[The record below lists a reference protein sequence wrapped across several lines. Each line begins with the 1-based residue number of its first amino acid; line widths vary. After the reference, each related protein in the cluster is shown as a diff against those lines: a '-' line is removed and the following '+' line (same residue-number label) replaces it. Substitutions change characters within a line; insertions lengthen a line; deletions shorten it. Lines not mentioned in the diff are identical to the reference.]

1 MMKDLGLAVDSA
13 KGAGEALPLGSTAYQ
28 LYQLLV
34 THGYGDKD
42 FSVFYDYLQKK
53 K

>member
-1 MMKDLGLAVDSA
+1 MKDLGLAVDAA
-13 KGAGEALPLGSTAYQ
+13 KTAGEALPLGGSAFQ

-42 FSVFYDYLQKK
+42 FSAFYDYLQKTK